1 MARDY
6 KNSSRSRS
14 AAKPRPKSKARP
26 KQSTPASIWF
36 LAGLTLGLGAAL
48 AVHAYHVQLAPRL
61 VPVAATADSAPAA
74 KVPSTENRPR
84 FEFYKIL
91 PEMEVVV
98 PEEEERALATKPKPP
113 PASSTPSTPA
123 KPATGSDRYLL
134 QVASFQQH
142 TEADRLKAQLALLGL
157 QATIQTVEIH
167 GGQTWHRVRVGPFSD
182 RDEIASVRQRLQA
195 NGIEAVLLKLSG

>member
-6 KNSSRSRS
+6 KNSSRTRS
-14 AAKPRPKSKARP
+14 AAKPRSKPKSRS
-26 KQSTPASIWF
+26 KQSTPAPIWF
-36 LAGLTLGLGAAL
+36 LAGLALGLGAAL

-61 VPVAATADSAPAA
+61 LTPITVAAEPATDAKAPA
-74 KVPSTENRPR
+74 SDNRPR

-98 PEEEERALATKPKPP
+98 PEEEERALTAKPKPP
-113 PASSTPSTPA
+113 TSAAPPASS
-123 KPATGSDRYLL
+123 KPAPSKERYLL

-142 TEADRLKAQLALLGL
+142 GEADRLKAQLALIGL